1 MWRICHIVTADK
13 LRLYISNTA
22 WKLLS
27 FKKNYLNSKINVNI
41 YLRLV
46 INSKDWCDKEQRQS
60 TSFFF
65 FLFLNF
71 WTYTKKFDIAD
82 IHTMLVSKLFGY
94 FFADVPH
101 HKGLKSKIYW
111 QKWTQ
116 KKRRKKEGESS
127 EVTKQKVLLSDHWD
141 KIYEISD
148 LQHLY
153 DSFSFSS
160 VR

>member
-65 FLFLNF
+65 FFSWISEHIQRSLILQIFILCLFQSCLDIF
-71 WTYTKKFDIAD
+71 LLTCPITRDWKAKYTGKNE
-82 IHTMLVSKLFGY
+82 
-94 FFADVPH
+94 
-101 HKGLKSKIYW
+101 HKRKGE
-111 QKWTQ
+111 
-116 KKRRKKEGESS
+116 KKRVRAVKSLSRRFCFQITE
-127 EVTKQKVLLSDHWD
+127 TK
-141 KIYEISD
+141 
-148 LQHLY
+148 
-153 DSFSFSS
+153 FM
-160 VR
+160 R